1 MSYNR
6 FQWWRSLPRHKKKD
20 ERNHPL
26 ARIENGDFEYPWD
39 VQKDLEHA
47 QADLRRHEQE
57 LENRMSKSSKAD
69 VEHEKEQRFRLKR
82 VKVLKLKEE
91 LIEEDI
97 KRIESFRETLYKTFW
112 PRMDKEVKDLI
123 LNEIYE
129 KKILEEKTL
138 TRSRSKDIVK
148 DSIQNTI
155 EIYNEYE
162 KKRVEYVENKRR
174 ENDTDETTV
183 EGTVEPTVGRQL

>member
-20 ERNHPL
+20 ERSHPT

-39 VQKDLEHA
+39 VEKDLEHA
-47 QADLRRHEQE
+47 QADLRRLEQD
-57 LENRMSKSSKAD
+57 LENRMSKSSKTD

-82 VKVLKLKEE
+82 VKVIKLKEE
-91 LIEEDI
+91 LVEEDI
-97 KRIESFRETLYKTFW
+97 KRIEAFRETLHKTFY
-112 PRMDKEVKDLI
+112 PKMDKEVKDLI

-138 TRSRSKDIVK
+138 RRSIVKDIVK
-148 DSIQNTI
+148 DSIKNTMDVY
-155 EIYNEYE
+155 EEYKE
-162 KKRVEYVENKRR
+162 KIIEYVENKRR
-174 ENDTDETTV
+174 ENCIEITV
-183 EGTVEPTVGRQL
+183 

>member
-6 FQWWRSLPRHKKKD
+6 FQWWRTLPRHKKKD
-20 ERNHPL
+20 ERSHPI

-39 VQKDLEHA
+39 VEKDLEYA
-47 QADLRRHEQE
+47 QADLRRLEQD
-57 LENRMSKSSKAD
+57 LVNRMSKSSKTD

-97 KRIESFRETLYKTFW
+97 KRTEAFRETLHKTFW
-112 PRMDKEVKDLI
+112 PKMNKEVKDLI

-129 KKILEEKTL
+129 KKIVAEKTL
-138 TRSRSKDIVK
+138 KRSRSKDIVK
-148 DSIQNTI
+148 DSIQNTM

-162 KKRVEYVENKRR
+162 KRIVEYVENKRR
-174 ENDTDETTV
+174 ERCMNETTV
-183 EGTVEPTVGRQL
+183 EETV

>member
-20 ERNHPL
+20 HRSHPT
-26 ARIENGDFEYPWD
+26 AKIENGDFEYPWD

-47 QADLRRHEQE
+47 QADLRRLEEE
-57 LENRMSKSSKAD
+57 LENRMSKSSKTD
-69 VEHEKEQRFRLKR
+69 IEHEKEQRFRLKR

-97 KRIESFRETLYKTFW
+97 KRTEAFRETLHKTFW
-112 PRMDKEVKDLI
+112 PKMNKEVKDLI

-129 KKILEEKTL
+129 KKILEEKSL
-138 TRSRSKDIVK
+138 RRSNVKDIMK
-148 DSIQNTI
+148 DSIQNTMDV
-155 EIYNEYE
+155 YKEYE
-162 KKRVEYVENKRR
+162 YRIVEYVRKKREENY
-174 ENDTDETTV
+174 TDESTV
-183 EGTVEPTVGRQL
+183 EQTV

>member
-20 ERNHPL
+20 ERSHPL

-47 QADLRRHEQE
+47 QADLRRLEEE

-69 VEHEKEQRFRLKR
+69 IEHEKEQRFRLKR
-82 VKVLKLKEE
+82 VKVIKLKEE

-97 KRIESFRETLYKTFW
+97 KRTEAFRETLHKTFW

-138 TRSRSKDIVK
+138 ERSRSKDIVK

-155 EIYNEYE
+155 EIYKEYE
-162 KKRVEYVENKRR
+162 KKIVEYVESTRR
-174 ENDTDETTV
+174 ENRTKETTV
-183 EGTVEPTVGRQL
+183 EGTV